1 MPSPFPPR
9 QRGYRYPKHSG
20 FGELTTA
27 GLQDVV
33 AVAPIFRGESL
44 RHCMVDWWMMSSG
57 SPDPAEP
64 INILMAGI
72 YFPYTFAVGGVS
84 LTEANIEEMVAEH
97 FHDPLQNY
105 GGDPGGAAGESDHE
119 DWVGE
124 DEAISGIEVVFKR
137 WTSLRPFQVIEKT
150 GPADNFYY
158 SDVGKSSVR
167 KNRYFGA
174 DGFIAWTFQWIPN
187 SQDDDLLGIEVMDA
201 SIGTP
206 TTILEAIVSGAPA
219 DEDASNQVREL
230 IYGGDAKG
238 PVADANADVHCHLLL
253 EHTIATPYP
262 LPGNEFR

>member
-1 MPSPFPPR
+1 MPNPFPPR

-20 FGELTTA
+20 FGTITTA

-33 AVAPIFRGESL
+33 AAVPILRGESL
-44 RHCMVDWWMMSSG
+44 RHVHVDWWMADTG
-57 SPDPAEP
+57 NDDLGEP
-64 INILMAGI
+64 INMLMYGI
-72 YFPYTFAVGGVS
+72 YFPYTFAIGGVS

-105 GGDPGGAAGESDHE
+105 GGDPGGAAGESDQE

-124 DEAISGIEVVFKR
+124 DEAVSGIEVIFKR
-137 WTSLRPFQVIEKT
+137 WATLKPYQVIEKT
-150 GPADNFYY
+150 GPVDTFYHR
-158 SDVGKSSVR
+158 DAGKTSIR
-167 KNRYFGA
+167 KDRYFGA
-174 DGFIAWTFQWIPN
+174 DGFIAWGFQWLPN
-187 SQDDDLLGIEVMDA
+187 PQDDDLLGIEVLDA

-238 PVADANADVHCHLLL
+238 AQADSTGDVDCMLLL
-253 EHTIATPYP
+253 DHAIATPYP
-262 LPGNEFR
+262 LPGSEFR